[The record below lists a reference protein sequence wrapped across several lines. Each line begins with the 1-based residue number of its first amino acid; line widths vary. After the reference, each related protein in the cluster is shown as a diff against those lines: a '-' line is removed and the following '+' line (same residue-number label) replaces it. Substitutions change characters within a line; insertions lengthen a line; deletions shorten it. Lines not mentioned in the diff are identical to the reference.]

1 MFLDISH
8 FHDFF
13 SFSFSDIFP
22 SVFLLY
28 FFPPFS
34 KCVFLI
40 SLVNHNPVLSFSNS
54 IHLSHWEWRER
65 RQAFGC
71 GLWIPGFFLNFFI
84 GFPSIF
90 LSSLPNN
97 KYWLHNFFL
106 YLIASFKVFSSWITS
121 KQQSLWGFSFFPIWT
136 ISFYFANILFLGL
149 LILPGHQEKFLALL

>member
-71 GLWIPGFFLNFFI
+71 GLWIPGFFLI
-84 GFPSIF
+84 
-90 LSSLPNN
+90 SSLVSP
-97 KYWLHNFFL
+97 
-106 YLIASFKVFSSWITS
+106 
-121 KQQSLWGFSFFPIWT
+121 P
-136 ISFYFANILFLGL
+136 SFYLLSLITNTGYIIFFSISLLLLRFSPPGLHLNNRAFGASHSSPFGPFHFILLTYYF
-149 LILPGHQEKFLALL
+149 